1 VDDVATRQRSTEPP
15 LEHRAPGPDAARELR
30 DYASYNPALDGVRA
44 FAILAVL
51 CTHYN
56 FQGEVI
62 LKNGKLGV
70 DAFFVL
76 SGFLITTLLLV
87 EYDRNGRIGLRRFYA
102 RRALRLLPLLGVILL
117 VAIVVNL
124 ATHPENTLGRPD
136 SGNIFASAFYYA
148 NWWHF
153 VHGSSPGFLSPTWS
167 LAIEEQF
174 YLVWPVVLIG
184 LLHLRARRGLL
195 LALVLSVAAAS
206 AAWRHHLVTATP
218 SATFVDF
225 YRLLTE
231 GRRVGFDVMP
241 ASIRADRVY
250 FRSDTRAD
258 MLLVGCAV
266 AIALLWL
273 GPRITPFA
281 RRAITVAGA
290 GCGVVVLL
298 FFSDIY
304 TDRDS
309 MLLRWGGV
317 LFECAVAVVIAAV
330 ALSRKSPL
338 AKFLALA
345 PLVWIGRRSYGIY
358 LIHLF
363 VFQFLSRNVV
373 DLGPWGSLVFSFAV
387 VFGLA
392 ALSYRYIESPAL
404 RLKDRFS
411 ATGARDSPF
420 RRDAPE
426 AQEAHQ
432 EPALRTS

>member
-1 VDDVATRQRSTEPP
+1 VDDVVTRQPSTEPS
-15 LEHRAPGPDAARELR
+15 LDRRAPSPDAAREVR
-30 DYASYNPALDGVRA
+30 EYASYNPALDGIRA
-44 FAILAVL
+44 FAIIAVL
-51 CTHYN
+51 FTHYN
-56 FQGEVI
+56 YKGEI
-62 LKNGKLGV
+62 LLKNGKLGV

-124 ATHPENTLGRPD
+124 LTQPHNTPGRPD
-136 SGNIFASAFYYA
+136 SGNILASAFYYA

-153 VHGSSPGFLSPTWS
+153 VHGSSAGFLSPTWS

-174 YLVWPVVLIG
+174 YLVWPIVLIG
-184 LLHLRARRGLL
+184 LLHLRVRRGML
-195 LALVLSVAAAS
+195 LAITLGIAAAS
-206 AAWRHHLVTATP
+206 AIWRHHLVTATP

-225 YRLLTE
+225 FRLLTE

-258 MLLVGCAV
+258 MLLIGCAA

-281 RRAITVAGA
+281 RRVITIA
-290 GCGVVVLL
+290 GVVCGGIVLL
-298 FFSDIY
+298 FFSNLY
-304 TDRDS
+304 SDRDS
-309 MLLRWGGV
+309 MLLRWGV
-317 LFECAVAVVIAAV
+317 VPFECAVAIVIAAV
-330 ALSRKSPL
+330 ALSRRSPL

-363 VFQFLSRNVV
+363 VFQFLSRNVI
-373 DLGPWGSLVFSFAV
+373 DLGPLGSLVFSFAA
-387 VFGLA
+387 VFALA

-411 ATGARDSPF
+411 AMGAPDSPA
-420 RRDAPE
+420 RRPVEHE
-426 AQEAHQ
+426 AAD